1 MSAREINVV
10 VVGGSWAGV
19 KAIRTLLN
27 LVQSDYPNLRVTLVE
42 RRAHYFH
49 ITGAIRGM
57 VDPSYAQR
65 MCIPYDR
72 MFSTAGIPNA
82 SHTFIQGTLAQ
93 AHGRFID
100 LESGQRIFF
109 DYLILSTGS
118 QYHSLPVVQSTH
130 YHEAQEL
137 FASMRASIQRAKRIL
152 VVGGGA
158 VGVGLCG
165 EIADHYPDKTLTIG
179 HNRKH
184 LLNGDLADS
193 FASSAEK
200 KLTRMG
206 VRLMLGETVMPSPNS
221 PRNFV
226 TPDALQVFT
235 TKSGKTIECDLAIWT
250 TGGRPETCYMST
262 LAPSNWERPL
272 VDAVRNR
279 IHVRPTLQLDDDLY
293 PHIFAIGD

>member
-27 LVQSDYPNLRVTLVE
+27 LVQSDYPNLRITLVE

-82 SHTFIQGTLAQ
+82 NHTFIQGTLAQ
-93 AHGRFID
+93 VHSRFID

-165 EIADHYPDKTLTIG
+165 EIADHYPDKKLTIG

-193 FASSAEK
+193 FASSAET

-221 PRNFV
+221 PRSFM
-226 TPDALQVFT
+226 TPDTLEVFT
-235 TKSGKTIECDLAIWT
+235 TKSGKTIECDL
-250 TGGRPETCYMST
+250 
-262 LAPSNWERPL
+262 
-272 VDAVRNR
+272 
-279 IHVRPTLQLDDDLY
+279 
-293 PHIFAIGD
+293 